1 MHSNVTLAAGEFFV
15 MAKTAIMVAAVA
27 LVIAGVPAAPVS
39 AQNWSARTAENQC
52 RDQLR
57 SRYNVSGTRN
67 VTSSDRG
74 NGRFQVN
81 GNADRSGQ
89 TASFNCQIEY
99 GSVRN
104 LNVGRW
110 EEHRGGGGGGDAV
123 AAVGV
128 ALALGAIIAAA
139 SSKKK
144 SHENDRYPDGYQDNG
159 YSSDSYSPGQGVTC
173 YRQQRACFDGG
184 NNYNAGWTSRE
195 FGY

>member
-1 MHSNVTLAAGEFFV
+1 MSKAAL
-15 MAKTAIMVAAVA
+15 MAAALA
-27 LVIAGVPAAPVS
+27 LVVAGVPAAPVS
-39 AQNWSARTAENQC
+39 AQNWSARAAENQC

-89 TASFNCQIEY
+89 TAYFNCRVEY
-99 GSVRN
+99 GNVRN

-110 EEHRGGGGGGDAV
+110 EERRGGGGGDAV
-123 AAVGV
+123 AAVGIAV
-128 ALALGAIIAAA
+128 ALGAIIAAA

-144 SHENDRYPDGYQDNG
+144 SHEHDPYPDGYQDNSYG
-159 YSSDSYSPGQGVTC
+159 SDSYSPSGGITC
-173 YRQQRACFDGG
+173 YRQQRACFDSY

>member
-1 MHSNVTLAAGEFFV
+1 MSKPALIAAG
-15 MAKTAIMVAAVA
+15 IA
-27 LVIAGVPAAPVS
+27 LVVASAPTVPVS
-39 AQNWSARTAENQC
+39 AQNWSARSAENLC

-57 SRYNVSGTRN
+57 SRYNASGTRN

-89 TASFNCQIEY
+89 TASFNCRVDY
-99 GSVRN
+99 GNVRN
-104 LNVGRW
+104 LNVGKW
-110 EEHRGGGGGGDAV
+110 EKRSGGGGGDAL
-123 AAVGV
+123 AAVGIAV
-128 ALALGAIIAAA
+128 ALGAIIAAA

-144 SHENDRYPDGYQDNG
+144 SHENDPYPDGYQDNSYG
-159 YSSDSYSPGQGVTC
+159 DDSYSPSGGITC
-173 YRQQRACFDGG
+173 YRQQRACFDGN